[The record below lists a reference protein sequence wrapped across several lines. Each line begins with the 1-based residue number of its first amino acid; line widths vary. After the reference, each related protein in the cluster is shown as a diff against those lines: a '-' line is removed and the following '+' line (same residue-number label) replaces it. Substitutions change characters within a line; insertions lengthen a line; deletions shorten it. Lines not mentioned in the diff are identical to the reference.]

1 MKNFFKHF
9 RKIDL
14 VSFYICLTISICLL
28 ITSFFLPPVG
38 EINSSVVAAVGE
50 IFAFATLGTVIHGIN
65 RGADLTLKHGNTE
78 VQINKQNEN
87 LD

>member
-14 VSFYICLTISICLL
+14 VSFYICLTISVCLL
-28 ITSFFLPPVG
+28 VTSFFLPPVG

-65 RGADLTLKHGNTE
+65 RGADVSVKKGE
-78 VQINKQNEN
+78 IEINVNNPDKQ
-87 LD
+87 